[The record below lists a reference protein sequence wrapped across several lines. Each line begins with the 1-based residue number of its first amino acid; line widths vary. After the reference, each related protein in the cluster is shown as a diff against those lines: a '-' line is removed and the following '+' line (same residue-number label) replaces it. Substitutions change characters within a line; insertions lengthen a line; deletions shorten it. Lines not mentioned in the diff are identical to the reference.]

1 VFETLGI
8 AGIAIAMLAYVPQVV
23 HLGREH
29 CSAGVSRRAWMMW
42 LVSSVLVGSLAI
54 HRGDL
59 VFILLQISS
68 MTSAA
73 VILLLAYRYRGMV
86 CDYHAHLGLHK
97 RSGAVSTQQR
107 VNAATP
113 RAHPTLPRPPS

>member
-29 CSAGVSRRAWMMW
+29 CSAGVSRRAWVMW

-68 MTSAA
+68 VTSAA
-73 VILLLAYRYRGMV
+73 VILFLAYRYRGMV
-86 CDYHAHLGLHK
+86 CDYQAHPGLH
-97 RSGAVSTQQR
+97 
-107 VNAATP
+107 NA
-113 RAHPTLPRPPS
+113 RAQ

>member
-42 LVSSVLVGSLAI
+42 LASSVLVGSLAI

-59 VFILLQISS
+59 VFWKGHVGIIIDGENMIHANGHAMAVVIEPLAAVVARIGSPSS
-68 MTSAA
+68 M
-73 VILLLAYRYRGMV
+73 RR
-86 CDYHAHLGLHK
+86 LG
-97 RSGAVSTQQR
+97 
-107 VNAATP
+107 
-113 RAHPTLPRPPS
+113 